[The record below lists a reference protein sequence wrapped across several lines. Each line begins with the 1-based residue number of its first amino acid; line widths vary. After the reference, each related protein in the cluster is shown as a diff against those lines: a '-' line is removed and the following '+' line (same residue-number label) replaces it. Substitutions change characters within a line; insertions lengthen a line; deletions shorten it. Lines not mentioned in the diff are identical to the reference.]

1 MRSRQISL
9 LALCCVAA
17 LNAQA
22 QSDSRAASA
31 PKTTQ
36 AAEIDRAELDRAEL
50 DTIRVIGTRRPLSAL
65 PGSASVLDSDALR
78 EGQRQVNLSEALQ
91 RVPGFTALDRQNYAQ
106 DLQIQSRGFGARS
119 TFGIRG
125 IRLIVDGI
133 PASAADGQGQ
143 AAAFPLLSL
152 DRIEVL
158 RGPLAL
164 LYGNAAGGAIVGSSQ
179 LDAAS
184 GIEADAWFGTNASHR
199 AAVRLDARTD
209 ARDDARDVAQDWR
222 LRASASVFATD
233 GARAHS
239 AARREQFNTVA
250 EWAPRE
256 GDTLRVVVNALRQP
270 QAQDPL
276 GIDRATYR
284 RDPHAT
290 DPVAAQFD
298 TRKTVADEQLGLRWR
313 RERANGEWWVGGYGG
328 QREIVQFLAV
338 PIVAQRAASSAGGVI
353 DLRRESRGFDFG
365 RRWQATRGSV
375 AIGLDANALRE
386 QRRGYENFSGS
397 DPATATLGVRG
408 RLRRD
413 ERNRVDAID
422 AFAVGDIAFAPEWTA
437 LVGLRRSWLR
447 FDSNDRYLVNG
458 DDSGGRRD
466 TGDAWSLGVVHAV
479 AQGELYAN
487 VGRGFETPTLTE
499 SAYRPDG
506 GAGFNRQLRNAR
518 NDAFEIGGR
527 WRSDD
532 GAHRV
537 ELALY
542 RIDGRDEIVPAL
554 SRGGRASF
562 ANAGATRRIG
572 VEFALSGP
580 LSERWR
586 YALAASWIDARFV
599 EDYAFRVATGTQV
612 AVREVEA
619 GARIPGIPRADVFAE
634 LAWRSRD
641 ERWSSAFELRA
652 LGEIAVDDR
661 NTDNAEGH
669 ARLAWRGQW
678 SPRANAP
685 WSVYARLDHLS
696 DRAQIGSVIVNEA
709 NGRYFEPAP
718 GREFTLGV
726 RWRFE
731 P

>member
-1 MRSRQISL
+1 MMIRH
-9 LALCCVAA
+9 
-17 LNAQA
+17 
-22 QSDSRAASA
+22 
-31 PKTTQ
+31 P
-36 AAEIDRAELDRAEL
+36 AEIDTVNRWLLLMLSLWSGVGGAQNASMGRANPDSTEL

-78 EGQRQVNLSEALQ
+78 DGQRQVNLSEALQ
-91 RVPGFTALDRQNYAQ
+91 RVPGFTVLDRQNYAQ

-143 AAAFPLLSL
+143 AAAFPLSSL

-164 LYGNAAGGAIVGSSQ
+164 LYGNAAGGAIVGSTD
-179 LDAAS
+179 LNAPS
-184 GIEADAWFGTNASHR
+184 GIEADAWFGSNGSNRVAI
-199 AAVRLDARTD
+199 RTD

-290 DPVAAQFD
+290 DPVATQFD

-313 RERANGEWWVGGYGG
+313 RERANGDWWIGGYGG
-328 QREIVQFLAV
+328 RREIVQFLAV

-353 DLRRESRGFDFG
+353 DLQRESRGFDLG
-365 RRWQATRGSV
+365 RRWQTARGGL
-375 AIGLDANALRE
+375 AIGLEANALRE
-386 QRRGYENFSGS
+386 QRRGHENFSGS
-397 DPATATLGVRG
+397 DPVTATLGVRG

-422 AFAVGDIAFAPEWTA
+422 AFAVGDVAFAPEWTV

-447 FDSNDRYLVNG
+447 FDSNDLYLANG

-466 TGDAWSLGVVHAV
+466 TGDAWSLGVVRAV
-479 AQGELYAN
+479 ARGELYAN

-506 GAGFNRQLRNAR
+506 GAGFNRELRNAR
-518 NDAFEIGGR
+518 SDALEVGGR
-527 WRSDD
+527 WRTDD

-572 VEFALSGP
+572 LELGASGP

-586 YALAASWIDARFV
+586 YAFAASWIDARFV
-599 EDYAFRVATGTQV
+599 EDYAFRVATGAQI
-612 AVREVEA
+612 ALREVEA

-641 ERWSSAFELRA
+641 GRWSSAFELRA

-661 NTDNAEGH
+661 NTDNAAGH
-669 ARLAWRGQW
+669 TRLAWRGQW

-685 WSVYARLDHLS
+685 WSVYARIDHLS

>member
-1 MRSRQISL
+1 MLWENPSMRSRQIHL
-9 LALCCVAA
+9 FALCCVAA
-17 LNAQA
+17 VQAQA
-22 QSDSRAASA
+22 QSDSRAVSE

-36 AAEIDRAELDRAEL
+36 AAAEIDTAVI

-65 PGSASVLDSDALR
+65 PGSASVLDTDALR
-78 EGQRQVNLSEALQ
+78 DGQRQVNLSEALQ

-143 AAAFPLLSL
+143 AAAFPLSSL

-164 LYGNAAGGAIVGSSQ
+164 LYGNAAGGAIVGRTE
-179 LDAAS
+179 LDAVS
-184 GIEADAWFGTNASHR
+184 GIEADAWFGSHASRR
-199 AAVRLDARTD
+199 AAVRAD
-209 ARDDARDVAQDWR
+209 ARDDARDWR

-233 GARAHS
+233 GAREHS

-276 GIDRATYR
+276 GVDRATYR
-284 RDPHAT
+284 RDPHAS
-290 DPVAAQFD
+290 DPVAILFD
-298 TRKTVADEQLGLRWR
+298 TRKTVADDQLGLRWR
-313 RERANGEWWVGGYGG
+313 REYANGEWWIGGYGG
-328 QREIVQFLAV
+328 RREVEQFLAV

-353 DLRRESRGFDFG
+353 DLQRASRGFDLG
-365 RRWQATRGSV
+365 RRWQTARG
-375 AIGLDANALRE
+375 GLAFGIEMNALRE

-422 AFAVGDIAFAPEWTA
+422 AFAVGDVAFATDWTA
-437 LVGLRRSWLR
+437 LLGARRSWLR
-447 FDSNDRYLVNG
+447 FESDDRFFANG

-466 TGDAWSLGVVHAV
+466 TGDAWSLGVVRAV

-506 GAGFNRQLRNAR
+506 GAGFNRELRNAR
-518 NDAFEIGGR
+518 SDAMEVGGR
-527 WRSDD
+527 WRSND

-572 VEFALSGP
+572 LEFGASGALSEQW
-580 LSERWR
+580 S
-586 YALAASWIDARFV
+586 YALAMSWIDARFV

-619 GARIPGIPRADVFAE
+619 GARIPGIPRADLFGE

-641 ERWSSAFELRA
+641 GRWSSAFELRA

-661 NTDNAEGH
+661 NTDDAAGH
-669 ARLAWRGQW
+669 ARFAWRGQW
-678 SPRANAP
+678 SPGADAA
-685 WSVYARLDHLS
+685 WSIYARIDHLT
-696 DRAQIGSVIVNEA
+696 DRAHIGSVIVNEA

-718 GREFTLGV
+718 GREFTFGV